1 MRKLYFLMGLLCL
14 AAFPALSQESPGK
27 ILESWITRCQVGNPE
42 IHGNLAIY
50 PVTCETA
57 KLPGVLTL
65 DQALKEGGL
74 KIAEVGEGGSVNT
87 LRVENAGQS
96 AVYIMAGEIL
106 SGAKQDR
113 ILQHDLWLPAQ
124 SGKVEVAC
132 YCVEHG
138 RWRYNAE
145 GGGGKDF
152 SSKATV
158 ANLQV
163 RADGR
168 EMKSQGAVWDSVSG
182 TQTRGGYAAPTSSL
196 NAAYDDVKVKAEIDD
211 LVGPFAD
218 LVSRNPNMTGVVVQV
233 GDDLLAADCFSDR
246 KLMNQL
252 WPKLLKSYALEANTR
267 GKGKPAAK
275 TEAARRF
282 LLNAAAAEPTRQSTP
297 GSGVLVELGSGS
309 VTGEALLVGEGL
321 AHLELFARSGKS
333 PKLPNVAPIQ
343 RQYPR

>member
-1 MRKLYFLMGLLCL
+1 MRTYLLLGLLAL
-14 AAFPALSQESPGK
+14 MLIPAAAQESPGK
-27 ILESWITRCQVGNPE
+27 ILESWITRCQVGKPE

-50 PVTCETA
+50 PVTCDTS

-87 LRVENAGQS
+87 LRIENAGKS
-96 AVYIMAGEIL
+96 AVFIMAGEIL

-138 RWRYNAE
+138 RWRYNA
-145 GGGGKDF
+145 GGGKDF
-152 SSKATV
+152 SSKATI

-168 EMKSQGAVWDSVSG
+168 EMKSQGAVWESVSG
-182 TQTRGGYAAPTSSL
+182 TQMRGGYAAPTASL
-196 NAAYDDVKVKAEIDD
+196 NSAYDDAKVKANLDD
-211 LVGPFAD
+211 LTGPFAD
-218 LVSRNPNMTGVVVQV
+218 LVSRNPGMVGVVVQV

-246 KLMNQL
+246 KLMAQL
-252 WPKLLKSYALEANTR
+252 WPKLIKSYALEAYSR
-267 GKGKPAAK
+267 GKGSPDAR

-282 LLNAAAAEPTRQSTP
+282 LLNGAAAEPTRQSTP
-297 GSGVLVELGSGS
+297 GQGVLVELSSGS
-309 VTGEALLVGEGL
+309 VTGEALLVGDAL
-321 AHLELFARSGKS
+321 AHLELFAKSGDS
-333 PKLPNVAPIQ
+333 PKKLPNVPPIQ